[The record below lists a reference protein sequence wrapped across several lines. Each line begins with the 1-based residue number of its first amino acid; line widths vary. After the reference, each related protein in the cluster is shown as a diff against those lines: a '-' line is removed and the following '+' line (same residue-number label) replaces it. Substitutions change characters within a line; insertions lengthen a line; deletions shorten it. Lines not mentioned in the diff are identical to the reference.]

1 MTSTPALDSSTTPA
15 PRPRL
20 TRSRTE
26 KMVGGVA
33 GGLAQHTG
41 VDPLLWRLAFAALTL
56 AGGSGVLLYALLW
69 LLVPAEDEPL
79 R

>member
-1 MTSTPALDSSTTPA
+1 MTSTPALGPSTAWT

-20 TRSRTE
+20 TRSRTG

-33 GGLAQHTG
+33 AGLAQHTG
-41 VDPLLWRLAFAALTL
+41 VDPLLWRLAFVALTL
-56 AGGSGVLLYALLW
+56 AGGSGVLLYVLLW
-69 LLVPAEDEPL
+69 LLVPAEALP